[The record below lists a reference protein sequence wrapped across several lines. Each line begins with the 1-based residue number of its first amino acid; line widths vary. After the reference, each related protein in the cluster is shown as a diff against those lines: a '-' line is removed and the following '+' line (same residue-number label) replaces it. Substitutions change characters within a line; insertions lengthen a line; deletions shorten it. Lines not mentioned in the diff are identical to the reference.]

1 MANHKSAK
9 KRTRQTLKR
18 NIINTQVFSKIRTN
32 LNNFNDLLLEKN
44 KAELDKSLSLI
55 NSSLAK
61 ALKKH
66 GLIQTTWDNGPT
78 DGMGAMV
85 GAWRA
90 NGLAQNEGRKL
101 LDYDIMKLIGKY
113 NEVDCKV
120 MQEILY
126 YIREKH

>member
-18 NIINTQVFSKIRTN
+18 NRINNQAFSKIRTN

-61 ALKKH
+61 ALKK
-66 GLIQTTWDNGPT
+66 GL
-78 DGMGAMV
+78 V
-85 GAWRA
+85 KK
-90 NGLAQNEGRKL
+90 EFVSRKL
-101 LDYDIMKLIGKY
+101 SSLSQKIKNI
-113 NEVDCKV
+113 
-120 MQEILY
+120 
-126 YIREKH
+126 